1 MYVLIFVLGCVC
13 THVCMCVCGFDLGS
27 LWWSE
32 RALYWIPG
40 TEVTGGCEHSV
51 GIENS
56 TWLLHS
62 QLLNPLSSPYL
73 SFNLELGFYFHS

>member
-32 RALYWIPG
+32 RALYWVPG

-56 TWLLHS
+56 T
-62 QLLNPLSSPYL
+62 
-73 SFNLELGFYFHS
+73 

>member
-1 MYVLIFVLGCVC
+1 MINCTFYLVYKFLFYNYVCAYFCFGVCVYAC
-13 THVCMCVCGFDLGS
+13 VHVCVCGFDLGS

-56 TWLLHS
+56 T
-62 QLLNPLSSPYL
+62 
-73 SFNLELGFYFHS
+73 